1 VSAAPPLGGGGGPHR
16 PRRRLRAL
24 PLWSVRNR
32 LVLLFFA
39 ITAAAVGFVYLYVV
53 PQLSSSLTAE
63 KLSRLEAVAE
73 ARAERLGQAMER
85 GIGQSELRRLVRR
98 LAQKSNARVTVL
110 GVRTGEGGP
119 EPEFVVADSE
129 LERTAV
135 LPSYLPAATAATAG
149 RVASGVERIGGERF
163 GESAVALPDSE
174 NPRWVAVLST
184 PLGDVDD
191 NVDLIRRQI
200 LIAGAIA
207 IAAATL
213 IGYFAAGAHS
223 RRLRRLEDAAEQV
236 AEGNFSVPIPVDSRD
251 EVGQLAITFDEMQK
265 RLARLDDARK
275 EFIANASHELRTPIF
290 SLGGFVE
297 LLEDEDPDPE
307 ARREFVRNMRE
318 QVDRLGK
325 LATDLLELSKLDAGA
340 LELRATP
347 VDLGHLASQVAEEFR
362 PVAEREGSPITVE
375 SPAGPIARGDPDR
388 IGQILRILIDNAL
401 THTPE
406 GTPVTVTT
414 QISDRGTADVVVRDH
429 GPGIDSEAEAR
440 VFDRFYTG
448 DSVGGTGLGLA
459 IARELAMRMN
469 GGLGLVP
476 SRQGTAFRLSLP
488 AAKAVAGSG
497 ASA

>member
-1 VSAAPPLGGGGGPHR
+1 V
-16 PRRRLRAL
+16 
-24 PLWSVRNR
+24 
-32 LVLLFFA
+32 
-39 ITAAAVGFVYLYVV
+39 
-53 PQLSSSLTAE
+53 LSS
-63 KLSRLEAVAE
+63 
-73 ARAERLGQAMER
+73 
-85 GIGQSELRRLVRR
+85 
-98 LAQKSNARVTVL
+98 
-110 GVRTGEGGP
+110 
-119 EPEFVVADSE
+119 
-129 LERTAV
+129 
-135 LPSYLPAATAATAG
+135 
-149 RVASGVERIGGERF
+149 
-163 GESAVALPDSE
+163 
-174 NPRWVAVLST
+174 

-223 RRLRRLEDAAEQV
+223 RRLRRLENAAEQV
-236 AEGNFSVPIPVDSRD
+236 AEGNFTYPIPVDSRD
-251 EVGQLAITFDEMQK
+251 EVGQLAATFDEMQK
-265 RLARLDDARK
+265 RLARLDSARK

-347 VDLGHLASQVAEEFR
+347 VDLGRLASQVVEEFR
-362 PVAEREGSPITVE
+362 PVAERERSEIRVE
-375 SPAGPIARGDPDR
+375 RRAGPIARGDPDR

-406 GTPVTVTT
+406 GTTVTVTP
-414 QISDRGTADVVVRDH
+414 QISDRGTADVLVRDL

-459 IARELAMRMN
+459 IARELAVRMH
-469 GGLGLVP
+469 GSLGLVP
-476 SRQGTAFRLSLP
+476 SRQGTAFRLALP
-488 AAKAVAGSG
+488 AAKAAPASG
-497 ASA
+497 VSA